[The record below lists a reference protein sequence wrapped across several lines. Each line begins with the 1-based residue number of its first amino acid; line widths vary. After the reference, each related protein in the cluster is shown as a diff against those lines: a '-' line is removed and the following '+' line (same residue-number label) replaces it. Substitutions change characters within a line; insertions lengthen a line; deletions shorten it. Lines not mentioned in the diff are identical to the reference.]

1 MEMIV
6 HYPYLQDKDFLKQID
21 KIFLQERYV
30 KITLLD
36 FQTEKKIK
44 NLEGIITGGSL
55 SKDGSS
61 AARVSCSLN
70 CTVNGFE
77 YDMYTTKSDY
87 SIGKKIFLEI
97 GVKNDTSNYK
107 DYPILWFPQ
116 GVMIITE
123 FSMSAASTG
132 ALSISIKLKDKISLL
147 DGTIGGMLPAT
158 TRFDQTLDIVK
169 GQQVEKKVPVRQIIQ
184 EAVNHFGGEQYSNIL
199 VDDVPE
205 KARRALKWND
215 STPLW
220 IIWQDVIINN
230 QIERQYEVR
239 RQDDLATVNPGRYG
253 GRCFKSGY
261 DVGYVYEDFVY
272 DKELTLDAGS
282 TVTQLLDTLKQWLG
296 NYEYFYDEF
305 GVFHFQE
312 IKNYLNTSKS
322 TYEWTKN
329 FSDEDYSYDPV
340 GGDVAYSFT
349 DSSNITSFSVSPQ
362 YQNIKNDYVIIG
374 KNGNNGGNIIYHF
387 AIDKKPQLNKTGY
400 SNILVYKD
408 AVTNNY
414 TLAAPQ
420 ILSDTETLPI
430 VGDIGVIYGKLDVNK
445 ELKVTRKASSPADF
459 RSADG
464 AITESITV
472 ENNSTIYDNL
482 TPADSNDLNSIKS
495 DIDTFIN
502 NPYAA
507 KETLLVETIEAF
519 FLELYKNNI
528 SNPIGF
534 FNGTL
539 EWQKSFISKLASQ
552 AENTSLAKELREFY
566 KVILYVI
573 DKEKYK
579 DYEPSFT
586 SAIGDI
592 YWNRVDLNECLKS
605 FESMKTFSEVLFES
619 DYKQFAA
626 LAQDTLSKLR
636 KYIEYM
642 NKYIDKFYKTGTVK
656 TERQRIKDCLI
667 QQRDLLLAMLYN
679 GYKVLEDNGFGNR
692 ITIIP
697 GTNFYYIQDTY
708 FVQQPE
714 FYIWDINKKQFVDVE
729 WTYYYYHNGDG
740 DNKKGGYDYI
750 DFLKDNVTSIM
761 KQTTNENRASM
772 NCNSAW
778 YTGPY
783 KKLMEQLP
791 VDEANPIVQ
800 PTELD
805 AYIPKDWRTE
815 IILEGLQSGFVGN
828 EQSQYYAELLANW
841 PVIYDLKKQVFKT
854 ATKTSDDYYS
864 NDQVVLNSL
873 SSSVISYKNI
883 DGESV
888 ELVAEDKDGAALSQG
903 KTENENDTLIINTG
917 YVDNR
922 IVGSYFLDILDA
934 STSKWGEYSVSNI
947 GCRRIVVKDDEVNC
961 LFAQDPPDFGFIFVS
976 NSVDEDERIR
986 IQEEENLLKANGYS
1000 SPLRVNSDI
1009 YSHFSTGGG
1018 NKGAYDTL
1026 RYNLMTHTDYQ
1037 EQVNISLAKPIFYL
1051 KPNTLIE
1058 IREPVSGTIGKYEIK
1073 TISLPLAV
1081 NQQMSITA
1089 AKAIRRI

>member
-1 MEMIV
+1 M
-6 HYPYLQDKDFLKQID
+6 
-21 KIFLQERYV
+21 
-30 KITLLD
+30 
-36 FQTEKKIK
+36 
-44 NLEGIITGGSL
+44 
-55 SKDGSS
+55 
-61 AARVSCSLN
+61 
-70 CTVNGFE
+70 
-77 YDMYTTKSDY
+77 
-87 SIGKKIFLEI
+87 
-97 GVKNDTSNYK
+97 
-107 DYPILWFPQ
+107 
-116 GVMIITE
+116 
-123 FSMSAASTG
+123 
-132 ALSISIKLKDKISLL
+132 
-147 DGTIGGMLPAT
+147 
-158 TRFDQTLDIVK
+158 
-169 GQQVEKKVPVRQIIQ
+169 
-184 EAVNHFGGEQYSNIL
+184 
-199 VDDVPE
+199 
-205 KARRALKWND
+205 
-215 STPLW
+215 
-220 IIWQDVIINN
+220 
-230 QIERQYEVR
+230 R

-495 DIDTFIN
+495 DIDIFIN

-539 EWQKSFISKLASQ
+539 EWQKSFISKLANQ

-729 WTYYYYHNGDG
+729 
-740 DNKKGGYDYI
+740 
-750 DFLKDNVTSIM
+750 
-761 KQTTNENRASM
+761 
-772 NCNSAW
+772 
-778 YTGPY
+778 
-783 KKLMEQLP
+783 
-791 VDEANPIVQ
+791 
-800 PTELD
+800 
-805 AYIPKDWRTE
+805 
-815 IILEGLQSGFVGN
+815 
-828 EQSQYYAELLANW
+828 
-841 PVIYDLKKQVFKT
+841 
-854 ATKTSDDYYS
+854 
-864 NDQVVLNSL
+864 
-873 SSSVISYKNI
+873 
-883 DGESV
+883 
-888 ELVAEDKDGAALSQG
+888 
-903 KTENENDTLIINTG
+903 
-917 YVDNR
+917 
-922 IVGSYFLDILDA
+922 
-934 STSKWGEYSVSNI
+934 
-947 GCRRIVVKDDEVNC
+947 
-961 LFAQDPPDFGFIFVS
+961 
-976 NSVDEDERIR
+976 
-986 IQEEENLLKANGYS
+986 
-1000 SPLRVNSDI
+1000 
-1009 YSHFSTGGG
+1009 
-1018 NKGAYDTL
+1018 
-1026 RYNLMTHTDYQ
+1026 
-1037 EQVNISLAKPIFYL
+1037 
-1051 KPNTLIE
+1051 
-1058 IREPVSGTIGKYEIK
+1058 
-1073 TISLPLAV
+1073 
-1081 NQQMSITA
+1081 
-1089 AKAIRRI
+1089 

>member
-6 HYPYLQDKDFLKQID
+6 HYPYLQDKNFLKEIDQI
-21 KIFLQERYV
+21 FVQERYV

-36 FQTEKKIK
+36 FRTEKKIK

-61 AARVSCSLN
+61 AARISCSLN

-97 GVKNDTSNYK
+97 GIKNDTNNYK
-107 DYPILWFPQ
+107 DYPVLWFPQ

-123 FSMSAASTG
+123 FSMSVASTG
-132 ALSISIKLKDKISLL
+132 ALSLSVKLKDKISLL

-205 KARRALKWND
+205 KARRALKWSD

-220 IIWQDVIINN
+220 IIWQDIVINN
-230 QIERQYEVR
+230 QVERQYEVR

-305 GVFHFQE
+305 GIFHFQE

-322 TYEWTKN
+322 TYEWTKS

-340 GGDVAYSFT
+340 GGDVVYSFN
-349 DSSNITSFSVSPQ
+349 DSSNIINFSVSPQ

-374 KNGNNGGNIIYHF
+374 KNSNNGGNIIYHF
-387 AIDKKPQLNKTGY
+387 AIDKKPQLNEEGY
-400 SNILVYKD
+400 SNVLVYKD
-408 AVTNNY
+408 STTNNY

-420 ILSDTETLPI
+420 MLTDEETLPI

-445 ELKVTRKASSPADF
+445 ELKVTRKANSSIDF
-459 RSADG
+459 RNADG
-464 AITESITV
+464 AIKESIAV
-472 ENNSTIYDNL
+472 GDNGTIYDSL
-482 TPADSNDLNSIKS
+482 TPANSDELKSIRS
-495 DIDTFIN
+495 DIDTFID
-502 NPYAA
+502 NPYAS
-507 KETLLVETIEAF
+507 KETSLVETIKAF

-528 SNPIGF
+528 SNPIKF
-534 FNGTL
+534 FNESITW
-539 EWQKSFISKLASQ
+539 EESFINKLTNQ
-552 AENTSLAKELREFY
+552 IENTSLSQKLKESY
-566 KVILYVI
+566 KIILYII
-573 DKEKYK
+573 DKEKYSEYK
-579 DYEPSFT
+579 SSFA
-586 SAIGDI
+586 SAIGDM
-592 YWNRVDLNECLKS
+592 YWNQVDLSKCLDS
-605 FESMKTFSEVLFES
+605 FENIRLFSMPLVITGYEN
-619 DYKQFAA
+619 FAA
-626 LAQDTLSKLR
+626 LAKETLSRLR
-636 KYIEYM
+636 KYIEYI
-642 NKYIDKFYKTGTVK
+642 NKHIDNFYKIGTAK
-656 TERQRIKDCLI
+656 TERQKIKDCLI
-667 QQRDLLLAMLYN
+667 QQRDLLLAMLYK
-679 GYKVLEDNGFGNR
+679 GYKILEDGG
-692 ITIIP
+692 IGDYIKTIP
-697 GTNFYYIQDTY
+697 GTNFYYVQDTY

-714 FYIWDINKKQFVDVE
+714 FYTWNMNKKQFIDVE
-729 WTYYYYHNGDG
+729 WTYYY
-740 DNKKGGYDYI
+740 NKDGGYDYI
-750 DFLKDNVTSIM
+750 DFLKDNVAPIM

-772 NCNSAW
+772 KCNSSW
-778 YTGPY
+778 YTDSY
-783 KKLMEQLP
+783 KSLMEQLP
-791 VDEANPIVQ
+791 VDEANPTVQ
-800 PTELD
+800 ADELN
-805 AYIPKDWRTE
+805 AYVPKDWRTE

-841 PVIYDLKKQVFKT
+841 PVIYDLKKQIFKT
-854 ATKTSDDYYS
+854 AAKTSDDYYS

-888 ELVAEDKDGAALSQG
+888 ELVAEDKDGAVLSQG
-903 KTENENDTLIINTG
+903 KTESENDTLVIDTG

-961 LFAQDPPDFGFIFVS
+961 LFTQEPPEFGFIFVS

-986 IQEEENLLKANGYS
+986 IQEEENLLKQNGYS

-1018 NKGAYDTL
+1018 SKGAYDTL

-1037 EQVNISLAKPIFYL
+1037 EQINMSLAKPIFYL
-1051 KPNTLIE
+1051 KPNTLVE

-1081 NQQMSITA
+1081 NQQMSVTA
-1089 AKAIRRI
+1089 AKATRRI